1 MRMTRRRVIVLLGGG
16 VVVAAAAP
24 VAWLA
29 SRSVG
34 SAVQPWSLAGGY
46 SDPRK
51 NALSWALLAPNPHNR
66 QPWVAELVGDRG
78 VHIYRDRAK
87 NLPETDPFDRQ
98 LTIGMGC
105 FLELMVMAAAQGGH
119 AVELTLFPEGESG
132 PVAHAVLTPG
142 GVPDPLFAHVLT
154 RRTCK
159 EPFEDRPLSV
169 AHAKALEGYADEII
183 VDDARVSA
191 LRDLTQRAWDIEQTT
206 PRTWK
211 ESIDLCR
218 VGAGEINANPDGI
231 DLGGPM
237 FNVLGPLGLI
247 TRQDMLNPD
256 GTGFKQTMAK
266 YHQLLAATRAYSVI
280 TTPGNTPAEQIQ
292 AGQRWLRLNLMA
304 TGLGV
309 SVHPASQALQEY
321 AEMNGPHQELHKM
334 LRPDGGK
341 VQMLARL
348 GYGPI
353 VPESPRW
360 PLEAFLKG
368 A

>member
-34 SAVQPWSLAGGY
+34 PAVQPWSLAGGY

-78 VHIYRDRAK
+78 LHIYRDRAK

-119 AVELTLFPEGESG
+119 AVELTLFPEGQSG

-159 EPFEDRPLSV
+159 EPFEDRPLSA
-169 AHAKALEGYADEII
+169 AHAKALEG
-183 VDDARVSA
+183 
-191 LRDLTQRAWDIEQTT
+191 
-206 PRTWK
+206 
-211 ESIDLCR
+211 
-218 VGAGEINANPDGI
+218 
-231 DLGGPM
+231 
-237 FNVLGPLGLI
+237 
-247 TRQDMLNPD
+247 
-256 GTGFKQTMAK
+256 
-266 YHQLLAATRAYSVI
+266 
-280 TTPGNTPAEQIQ
+280 
-292 AGQRWLRLNLMA
+292 
-304 TGLGV
+304 
-309 SVHPASQALQEY
+309 Y